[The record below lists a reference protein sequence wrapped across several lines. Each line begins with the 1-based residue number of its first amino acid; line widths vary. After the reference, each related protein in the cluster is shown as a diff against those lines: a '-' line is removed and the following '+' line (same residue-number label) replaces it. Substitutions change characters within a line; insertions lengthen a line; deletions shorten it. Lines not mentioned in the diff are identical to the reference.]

1 MKRAVLTR
9 GVLYII
15 LGGYLANTTNNK
27 TSLTRQEV
35 FRMTENRIFSADDV
49 RALCIRK
56 SWYTAGNI
64 LRRKKVMYKFEATYT
79 YVDKNGEM
87 QEEMIEI
94 GIDLPLDDD
103 NMAFV
108 KAMEVALSKNGLVK
122 LEIISC

>member
-27 TSLTRQEV
+27 TSLTGQED